1 VKVLVATPDDGV
13 GTVAG
18 ELVRLPIA
26 RPGHP
31 SGAARPGFVGMSSH
45 AVTPTVTVDQ
55 RPGLDERVLATLFEE
70 DCRDRGLA
78 LGDDLRQGI
87 GIEVQRLARV
97 ADAFPVGTV
106 LERHGVGVR
115 ARS

>member
-1 VKVLVATPDDGV
+1 VKVLVATPDDCT

-31 SGAARPGFVGMSSH
+31 ACAARPGFVGMSSH
-45 AVTPTVTVDQ
+45 APTPTVTVDQ

-78 LGDDLRQGI
+78 LGEELRRLI
-87 GIEVQRLARV
+87 GVEVRRLVRL

-106 LERHGVGVR
+106 LERHGVSVR
-115 ARS
+115 ART